1 MGGTA
6 SRSAPMTCDD
16 LPVLWYSKLVRSRRL
31 LNVGKVFFDGLV
43 CNVEILPMCFDK
55 DGLANVLIVS
65 VGVTLDRHLRSFA
78 GTHVSLEILDAT
90 SQHTVFHKDSN
101 QEDDRFYR
109 LTIYVRRC
117 ELEAS
122 SCVCA
127 RHDTLTIRCTLE
139 KKQLAT
145 KRPRLLGIFFKPNAV
160 QEPPQVAMDGSY
172 TLMVRSFS
180 ELSAALRAEGDGIYS
195 RHFTIGGSSWY
206 LKFCPKY
213 HGRSFLCL
221 GRGRMA
227 KGEMPMTVEFSFDL
241 KGVVNHQSR
250 KMTHTF
256 DRDNDDYFYDLEQI
270 RRTSPMQDDSLLVR
284 CCLTVVMP
292 EETPIAVPMC
302 SSESV
307 LTPLPS
313 AVHG

>member
-16 LPVLWYSKLVRSRRL
+16 LPVLWYSKLVRSRRV

-90 SQHTVFHKDSN
+90 GQHTVFHKDSD
-101 QEDDRFYR
+101 QEEDRFYM
-109 LTIYVRRC
+109 LTMYVRRC

-127 RHDTLTIRCTLE
+127 SDTLTIRCTLE
-139 KKQLAT
+139 KKQQAT
-145 KRPRLLGIFFKPNAV
+145 KRPHLLGILFKPNAV
-160 QEPPQVAMDGSY
+160 QEPPQVAMDGSH
-172 TLMVRSFS
+172 TLTVGSFS
-180 ELSAALRAEGDGIYS
+180 ELCAALRAEGDGIYS
-195 RHFTIGGSSWY
+195 RHFAIGGGSRWY

-241 KGVVNHQSR
+241 KGVVNHRSQ

-256 DRDNDDYFYDLEQI
+256 DRDNDDFFYDLEQI

-307 LTPLPS
+307 LTPRLS
-313 AVHG
+313 AMHG

>member
-16 LPVLWYSKLVRSRRL
+16 LPVLWYSKLVRSRRV

-43 CNVEILPMCFDK
+43 CDVEVLPMCFDK

-65 VGVTLDRHLRSFA
+65 VGVMLGRHLRAFA
-78 GTHVSLEILDAT
+78 GIHGSLEILDAT
-90 SQHTVFHKDSN
+90 GQHNVFHKDSD
-101 QEDDRFYR
+101 QEDDRFYW
-109 LTIYVRRC
+109 LTMYVRRC

-122 SCVCA
+122 SCVSA
-127 RHDTLTIRCTLE
+127 SDRLTIRCTLE
-139 KKQLAT
+139 KKQQVT
-145 KRPRLLGIFFKPNAV
+145 KRPHLLGILFKPNAV
-160 QEPPQVAMDGSY
+160 QEPPQVAMDGSH
-172 TLMVRSFS
+172 TLTIGSFS

-195 RHFTIGGSSWY
+195 RHFAIGGSRWY

-241 KGVVNHQSR
+241 KGVVNHQSQ

-256 DRDNDDYFYDLEQI
+256 DRDNDDFFYDLEQI

-292 EETPIAVPMC
+292 EETPIAVPVC

-307 LTPLPS
+307 LTPLLS
-313 AVHG
+313 AMHG

>member
-1 MGGTA
+1 MGATA

-16 LPVLWYSKLVRSRRL
+16 LPVLWYSKLVRSRRV

-65 VGVTLDRHLRSFA
+65 VGVMLDRHLRSFA

-90 SQHTVFHKDSN
+90 GQHTVFHKDSD
-101 QEDDRFYR
+101 QEEDSFYW
-109 LTIYVRRC
+109 LTMYVRRC

-122 SCVCA
+122 SCVSA
-127 RHDTLTIRCTLE
+127 SDRLTIRCTLE
-139 KKQLAT
+139 KKQQVT
-145 KRPRLLGIFFKPNAV
+145 KRPHLLGILFKPNAV
-160 QEPPQVAMDGSY
+160 QEPPQVAMDGSH
-172 TLMVRSFS
+172 TLTVGSFS

-195 RHFTIGGSSWY
+195 RHFAIGGSRWY
-206 LKFCPKY
+206 IKFCPKY

-221 GRGRMA
+221 GRGRMG

-241 KGVVNHQSR
+241 KGVVNHQSQ

-256 DRDNDDYFYDLEQI
+256 DRDNDDFFYDLEQI

-292 EETPIAVPMC
+292 EETPIAVPVC

-307 LTPLPS
+307 LTPLLS
-313 AVHG
+313 AMHG